1 MNFYKICHPVRFGK
15 TLVFF
20 FIFSLIGLYNT
31 KLYGQTPDSSQ
42 KTEIVTKDS
51 SAEANKA
58 IKMVFKE
65 LKKDDSILPTLGMI
79 AVVFVI
85 VAVAMY
91 ISFKYS
97 DTKKSKA

>member
-42 KTEIVTKDS
+42 KIIPKES
-51 SAEANKA
+51 S
-58 IKMVFKE
+58 
-65 LKKDDSILPTLGMI
+65 SIPTW
-79 AVVFVI
+79 
-85 VAVAMY
+85 
-91 ISFKYS
+91 
-97 DTKKSKA
+97 